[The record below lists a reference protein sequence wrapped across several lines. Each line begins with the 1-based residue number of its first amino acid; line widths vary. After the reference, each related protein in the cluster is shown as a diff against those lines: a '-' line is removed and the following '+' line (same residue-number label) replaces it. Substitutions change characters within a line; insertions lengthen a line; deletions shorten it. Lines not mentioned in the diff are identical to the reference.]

1 MKIWFNIPW
10 SQEKNLGKAYND
22 FIELIPEEDYACFLD
37 GDAMFLTTYF
47 GKQLYDIVEKYP
59 KCGVFTCRASRIGN
73 KWQRSIMPW
82 EADVWESNDIAGHRH
97 QAATVQKVHYLDITD
112 VTQLGTDHPMGGVL
126 ILISK
131 KAWRTVGG
139 FADGILGVDNK
150 LHWACIAKGEKV
162 YLMEGVY
169 VYHWYRGG
177 DATKRD
183 HLL

>member
-22 FIELIPEEDYACFLD
+22 FMEFIPEDDYACFLD

-59 KCGVFTCRASRIGN
+59 ECGVFTCMTNRIGCL
-73 KWQRSIMPW
+73 WQRQSGQWDDDDIS
-82 EADVWESNDIAGHRH
+82 SNKILAENLQSVYD
-97 QAATVQKVHYLDITD
+97 TKCFD
-112 VTQLGTDHPMGGVL
+112 VTNLGTDHPMGGVL

-131 KAWRTVGG
+131 KAWRKVGG

-150 LHWACIAKGEKV
+150 LHWACIEHGEKV
-162 YLMEGVY
+162 FLMEGVY

-177 DATKRD
+177 NATDRS